1 MAAFIY
7 DEVRLFL
14 VCMLAGAALALL
26 YDGIRI
32 GRLLFY
38 HRDIFV
44 NLEDLFFWLFTAW
57 VVFRILFAYNRG
69 VLRGYAFLGLFS
81 GFLIYVLTV
90 SRLLLK
96 LAGWIVPYWK
106 RGILFLRKP
115 FVILG
120 KHVRKGL
127 KNIRTQVKI
136 AIKGR

>member
-44 NLEDLFFWLFTAW
+44 DVEDLFFWLFTAW

-69 VLRGYAFLGLFS
+69 VL
-81 GFLIYVLTV
+81 
-90 SRLLLK
+90 
-96 LAGWIVPYWK
+96 
-106 RGILFLRKP
+106 
-115 FVILG
+115 
-120 KHVRKGL
+120 
-127 KNIRTQVKI
+127 
-136 AIKGR
+136 